1 MGRLKKGGMAI
12 EEMTATS
19 RLQDLHA
26 CLLGVTRLLMDTSKN
41 SDFVT
46 TFLQPFFFQKK
57 IFSPKH
63 HFFPPQLFFSPPFFF
78 RTLLDWMR
86 VNQFIVWDAAQ
97 ICYLSQL

>member
-46 TFLQPFFFQKK
+46 IRCCSQKMFPYISIICCVN
-57 IFSPKH
+57 IFYSR
-63 HFFPPQLFFSPPFFF
+63 LVLF
-78 RTLLDWMR
+78 RTL
-86 VNQFIVWDAAQ
+86 NF
-97 ICYLSQL
+97 

>member
-26 CLLGVTRLLMDTSKN
+26 YLLGVTFRSALM
-41 SDFVT
+41 
-46 TFLQPFFFQKK
+46 
-57 IFSPKH
+57 
-63 HFFPPQLFFSPPFFF
+63 
-78 RTLLDWMR
+78 DWMR